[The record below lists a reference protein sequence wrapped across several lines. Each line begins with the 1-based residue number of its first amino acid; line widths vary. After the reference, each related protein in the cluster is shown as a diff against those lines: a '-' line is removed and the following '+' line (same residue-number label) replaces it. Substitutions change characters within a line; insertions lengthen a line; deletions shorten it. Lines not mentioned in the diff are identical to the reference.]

1 MTEWVTLFSKI
12 NKNVSAQEA
21 RLIFMQIDKN
31 GCGAV
36 SLAELV
42 PVIFS
47 KGTRHQIKLITQ
59 YAGNFFYNF
68 VDIFFISFF
77 FLIFFFWYGIWTY
90 KFIVLCPFV
99 RVFFCLSVRVCVCVS
114 VCLVHYLVVRVST
127 NCFESLD
134 PHANLFRFWIPRRI
148 LIIIESYS
156 KKLFFSPDYIFKRWI
171 SI

>member
-59 YAGNFFYNF
+59 YAGNFFYSF
-68 VDIFFISFF
+68 FDFFFISFF
-77 FLIFFFWYGIWTY
+77 SF
-90 KFIVLCPFV
+90 
-99 RVFFCLSVRVCVCVS
+99 
-114 VCLVHYLVVRVST
+114 
-127 NCFESLD
+127 
-134 PHANLFRFWIPRRI
+134 
-148 LIIIESYS
+148 
-156 KKLFFSPDYIFKRWI
+156 
-171 SI
+171 

>member
-90 KFIVLCPFV
+90 KFIV
-99 RVFFCLSVRVCVCVS
+99 
-114 VCLVHYLVVRVST
+114 
-127 NCFESLD
+127 
-134 PHANLFRFWIPRRI
+134 
-148 LIIIESYS
+148 
-156 KKLFFSPDYIFKRWI
+156 
-171 SI
+171 

>member
-59 YAGNFFYNF
+59 YAGNFFYSF

-77 FLIFFFWYGIWTY
+77 LSDFLFLVWNMDVQIHSVVSI
-90 KFIVLCPFV
+90 CPC
-99 RVFFCLSVRVCVCVS
+99 VFLAVYLYVWVCVS
-114 VCLVHYLVVRVST
+114 ACLLIYLIVRVST
-127 NCFESLD
+127 NCLKSLD
-134 PHANLFRFWIPRRI
+134 PHANLFKFWIPKRI
-148 LIIIESYS
+148 SIAIQSYS
-156 KKLFFSPDYIFKRWI
+156 KKLFFSPDYIFKR
-171 SI
+171 